1 MQEFLAALPV
11 DPLKLLLWGW
21 LALNAFLLCL
31 LAAVAAV
38 RRDEPVRTPASP
50 ESNVQVR

>member
-1 MQEFLAALPV
+1 MQEFLATLPV

-21 LALNAFLLCL
+21 LALNAVLLCL

-38 RRDEPVRTPASP
+38 RRDEPAAPPAADP
-50 ESNVQVR
+50 NVQVR